1 MIPIII
7 QDMVI
12 GGDVFIILT
21 AFIMIHGLIHPGVIM
36 ILGMQVAGDGIPG
49 MVEVIM
55 DMDTMAMTMAGEDIT
70 TEVGMVAITHKTA
83 II

>member
-1 MIPIII
+1 
-7 QDMVI
+7 
-12 GGDVFIILT
+12 
-21 AFIMIHGLIHPGVIM
+21 M
-36 ILGMQVAGDGIPG
+36 ILGMQVVGDGIPG